1 MKDAADV
8 SITERYEVP
17 PDTPNERK
25 VNGRGTEP
33 ASIVLPFVRA
43 SSFVGKP
50 VPLRR
55 WFVPGIIP
63 SGVVTLF
70 GGDGGV
76 GKSTLIQQLAVCAV
90 GGRDWLGLTPEA
102 GPVIFLTAEDDLDE
116 LHRRLVA
123 MASGLGV
130 DLAALEDLH
139 LCSIAG
145 WDAVMGIPDRA
156 GQIVATPL
164 WQAVLKRVD
173 EIKPRAVVLETLSDI
188 FGGEENI
195 RRQVRQ
201 FMGIVRKPAI
211 EGQFAVIIPMHP
223 SNDGLRS
230 GSGASGSTAWNGSAR
245 ARLYLETVKD
255 EQDREIDADIRVL
268 RLKKANYGPTDLEFR
283 LRRLDGFYKVD
294 GAAGDSFLNKVAAN
308 AKAEDKFLD
317 LLAKITAQGRKVT
330 EKASRSG
337 ASVVFAKHPDAA
349 GTRKEG
355 FDAAM
360 ERLLAAD
367 RIHVEPFGPPS
378 KDQSHIVVGPR
389 PKETAL

>member
-102 GPVIFLTAEDDLDE
+102 GPVIFLTAEDDIDE

-188 FGGEENI
+188 FGGDPE
-195 RRQVRQ
+195 R
-201 FMGIVRKPAI
+201 FP
-211 EGQFAVIIPMHP
+211 
-223 SNDGLRS
+223 
-230 GSGASGSTAWNGSAR
+230 
-245 ARLYLETVKD
+245 LE
-255 EQDREIDADIRVL
+255 L
-268 RLKKANYGPTDLEFR
+268 
-283 LRRLDGFYKVD
+283 
-294 GAAGDSFLNKVAAN
+294 SF
-308 AKAEDKFLD
+308 
-317 LLAKITAQGRKVT
+317 
-330 EKASRSG
+330 
-337 ASVVFAKHPDAA
+337 
-349 GTRKEG
+349 
-355 FDAAM
+355 
-360 ERLLAAD
+360 
-367 RIHVEPFGPPS
+367 
-378 KDQSHIVVGPR
+378 
-389 PKETAL
+389 